1 MKKKLFFTV
10 IALNIGFL
18 SLPFGKNFGWSIFAQ
33 NEIDALRYSQLMRG
47 GTARSTSMGGAFGA
61 LGGDFS
67 VLSVNPAGIGIYR
80 KSEFTFTPSF
90 FNQKT
95 TSNFMGNYLDDYKY
109 NVNFNNAGIILSY
122 YDPETKNSW
131 KGITFGFGYNKLSNF
146 NNRISMT
153 GKNTSNSLLDI
164 YQNDAQKF
172 VGDTSSMDAFGTQLA
187 LNTGAIWIDSGIVYH
202 NLMYVYGEE
211 QSKSVTSSGSI
222 GETVFSLGGNYND
235 KLFLGGTFGIPHIN
249 YREESTYKETAD
261 TNAWNGFKSFELNQD
276 SRTTG
281 VGFNFKFGMIYK
293 PVDWFRIGGA
303 MHSPTYFQMHDDW
316 SSNMKTRI
324 ANNAYTAS
332 SPAGLYDYSLITPMR
347 AIGSIG
353 FVIKKM
359 ALIGIDY
366 EFVDYTSATLRSGKY
381 KYLTENSAIRN
392 KYVGGNNIR
401 FGTEWRLQPLSIRA
415 GAAYYS
421 SPFKNGVGNNG
432 SRIDY
437 SGGIGFRD
445 ANFFLDFSYVLSQ
458 TKDHYYFYDASI
470 TSPSVNNSK
479 SSSFLI
485 TLGFKF

>member
-235 KLFLGGTFGIPHIN
+235 K
-249 YREESTYKETAD
+249 
-261 TNAWNGFKSFELNQD
+261 
-276 SRTTG
+276 
-281 VGFNFKFGMIYK
+281 
-293 PVDWFRIGGA
+293 
-303 MHSPTYFQMHDDW
+303 
-316 SSNMKTRI
+316 
-324 ANNAYTAS
+324 
-332 SPAGLYDYSLITPMR
+332 
-347 AIGSIG
+347 
-353 FVIKKM
+353 
-359 ALIGIDY
+359 
-366 EFVDYTSATLRSGKY
+366 
-381 KYLTENSAIRN
+381 
-392 KYVGGNNIR
+392 
-401 FGTEWRLQPLSIRA
+401 
-415 GAAYYS
+415 
-421 SPFKNGVGNNG
+421 
-432 SRIDY
+432 
-437 SGGIGFRD
+437 
-445 ANFFLDFSYVLSQ
+445 
-458 TKDHYYFYDASI
+458 
-470 TSPSVNNSK
+470 
-479 SSSFLI
+479 
-485 TLGFKF
+485 